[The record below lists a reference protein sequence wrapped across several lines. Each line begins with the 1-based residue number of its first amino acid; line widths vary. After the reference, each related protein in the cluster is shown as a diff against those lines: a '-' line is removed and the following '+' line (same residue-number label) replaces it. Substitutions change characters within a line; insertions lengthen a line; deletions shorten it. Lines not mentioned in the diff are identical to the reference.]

1 VEWCIP
7 ADLRTVDLV
16 KAWARAVLSDIGD
29 ARARPDQPLV
39 VWILFRLRGPLI
51 ALGALG
57 VVATL
62 GYMVIE
68 GYGWV
73 DAVYMTVI
81 TLGTIGYGEV
91 HTLGTGGRLFTVGV
105 VVASFATF
113 VYAASVLT
121 SVFTSGEATRHMH
134 ERRSKIMRDALQD
147 HVIVVGFG
155 RVGQA
160 VVRSLREMDRQ
171 CVVLDTNAD
180 HATAIEAS
188 GAMHVCGDATSE
200 ADLASA
206 GIARAAAFVAAA
218 DQDSANLVVV
228 LTARA
233 VRPDLRIVSRVNEAS
248 WLSRMKHAGADVAQS
263 PYDSY
268 GASLAASALSP
279 AVLDLH
285 DLPLLGLGTEEI
297 IVGAS
302 SPFIGKSLSELVD
315 DHVGVYVLGLRRDQ
329 QLHKWHDITDTVR
342 EGDVLVVL
350 GTSEHLAKLAR
361 ASRIVDLTSAAVAH
375 STTDPDPSGVLHD
388 EV

>member
-1 VEWCIP
+1 MVRRGP
-7 ADLRTVDLV
+7 DAYRTEM
-16 KAWARAVLSDIGD
+16 KRWARAVLADGGD
-29 ARARPDQPLV
+29 GRPRPDQPLA
-39 VWILFRLRGPLI
+39 VWILFRLRGPLL
-51 ALGALG
+51 ALAGLG
-57 VVATL
+57 VIATI
-62 GYMVIE
+62 GYMIIE

-81 TLGTIGYGEV
+81 TLGTIGYGEI
-91 HTLGTGGRLFTVGV
+91 HPLGTGGRFFTVGV
-105 VVASFATF
+105 IMASFGTF

-121 SVFTSGEATRHMH
+121 SVFTSGEALRHIH
-134 ERRSKIMRDALQD
+134 ERKAKIMRDALRD

-180 HATAIEAS
+180 HAAAIEAS
-188 GAMHVCGDATSE
+188 GAMHVCGDATNE
-200 ADLASA
+200 ADLERA
-206 GIARAAAFVAAA
+206 GISRAAAFVAAV
-218 DQDSANLVVV
+218 DQDSSNLVVV

-233 VRPDLRIVSRVNEAS
+233 ARPDLRIVSRVNEAG

-279 AVLDLH
+279 DVLDLH

-297 IVGAS
+297 LVRSS
-302 SPFIGKSLSELVD
+302 SPFIGKGLSDLVAE
-315 DHVGVYVLGLRRDQ
+315 HVGVYVLGLRRDRR
-329 QLHKWHDITDTVR
+329 LHKWHDIDDAVR

-350 GTSEHLAKLAR
+350 GTAEHLSNLAR
-361 ASRIVDLTSAAVAH
+361 ASRVVDLTSTHV
-375 STTDPDPSGVLHD
+375 TDRSRAGIRPASAGQVDC
-388 EV
+388 